1 MDTPAT
7 EPAASAR
14 GSNNRRSACSAES
27 SPWRSSLR
35 SPVGGLPNNWYAIF
49 KTIHVSVAVV
59 WVGGGV
65 LLTILG
71 IRAQRENDPRAI
83 VTVARQAAFVG
94 EKIFAPA
101 GLVVFLMGV
110 AMMLNT
116 NLGWGQFWVIV
127 GLLGYVS
134 TFTVGIGVLSPLA
147 KRIGESAESNGPE
160 HPATLALIDRILLIA
175 RIDVA
180 VLLVVVPT
188 WSRSRSRSDDN
199 STRCGGQVLTRDA
212 RGLGAAVDAELR
224 EERVDVVFHRRL

>member
-14 GSNNRRSACSAES
+14 GSNNLTLGLLGGVVAVAIIFAFSGSAD
-27 SPWRSSLR
+27 
-35 SPVGGLPNNWYAIF
+35 LPNNWYAIF
-49 KTIHVSVAVV
+49 KAIHVSVAVV

-83 VTVARQAAFVG
+83 VSIAREAAFVG

-116 NLGWGQFWVIV
+116 NLGWGHFWVIL
-127 GLLGYVS
+127 GLLGYLS

-180 VLLVVVPT
+180 VLLVVVLDMVTKPF
-188 WSRSRSRSDDN
+188 
-199 STRCGGQVLTRDA
+199 A
-212 RGLGAAVDAELR
+212 
-224 EERVDVVFHRRL
+224 